1 MYYVY
6 FTYNLNAGLQEG
18 AFVIA
23 EWKQDRFI
31 KAYAAKKKLEAMIP
45 TALRLATMA
54 RAKATTKTRM

>member
-1 MYYVY
+1 MNITYY
-6 FTYNLNAGLQEG
+6 LNAGLQDG

-23 EWKQDRFI
+23 EWKHDKFI
-31 KAYAAKKKLEAMIP
+31 RAYAAKKKLEAMIP